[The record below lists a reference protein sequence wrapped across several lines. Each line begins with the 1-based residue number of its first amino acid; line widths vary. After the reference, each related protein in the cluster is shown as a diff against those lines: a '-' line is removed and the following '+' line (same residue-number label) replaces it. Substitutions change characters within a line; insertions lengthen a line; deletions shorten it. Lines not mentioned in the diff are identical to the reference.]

1 MSNKYC
7 QALVELRNKPAHE
20 LKEVGDQWRTPD
32 NIFWGINTLFG
43 PFVLDLF
50 TDGDNA
56 KCAAYYTAE
65 DNALAHDW
73 SERLAELKG
82 AAFGNP
88 PYSRASQHEGQYI
101 TGMRYIM
108 KHASAMRDKGGR
120 YVFLI
125 KAATSEVWWPEDADH
140 IAFIRGRIGF
150 ELPAWFIPKDEKQ
163 VPTGAFFAGA
173 IAVFDKTWKGPA
185 ISYIG
190 RDELEACG
198 EAFLAQVRQQAEKLV
213 REMATMLGYRSV
225 NAAVEHLR
233 ALEKKGVITIKRGVA
248 RGITLHTAMKDDDSE
263 AVGIIRSLLA
273 GEENARLR
281 AAHWLHERG
290 LKV

>member
-32 NIFWGINTLFG
+32 NIFWGINTLF
-43 PFVLDLF
+43 
-50 TDGDNA
+50 
-56 KCAAYYTAE
+56 
-65 DNALAHDW
+65 LAHDW

-213 REMATMLGYRSV
+213 REMAAISYQKERGFPPTNQEVATMLGYRSV

-248 RGITLHTAMKDDDSE
+248 RGITLHTAVKDDDSE